1 MWWIKYFIFAINL
14 FLFMLNIVT
23 LLLESVPCCQMY
35 LFHHVRCIGVS
46 SDSMLLEP
54 TEKKKMHD
62 FLTRQVFARVRMVQS
77 FSLSSG
83 FSLFPS
89 SPHTS
94 HPLCSK
100 ARPAPSPF
108 IPALIFYS
116 TDPLKPNKRTKE
128 VASVVFE
135 RFCSCS
141 FLLLFLNQL
150 RSLWRLL
157 RGDHIHCLDV
167 LEILWGVPKI
177 VPK

>member
-1 MWWIKYFIFAINL
+1 
-14 FLFMLNIVT
+14 MLNIVT

-46 SDSMLLEP
+46 SDSMLLKTYRE
-54 TEKKKMHD
+54 TKKKCMTSWQD
-62 FLTRQVFARVRMVQS
+62 KSLLVCVWSSLSACPLV
-77 FSLSSG
+77 FSLSI
-83 FSLFPS
+83 F
-89 SPHTS
+89 SPHIQT
-94 HPLCSK
+94 LCAAKLGQRLSL
-100 ARPAPSPF
+100 SF
-108 IPALIFYS
+108 LLWS

-128 VASVVFE
+128 VASVVFK

-150 RSLWRLL
+150 RGLWRLL

-167 LEILWGVPKI
+167 LEILWGVPKL